1 MRIPAAAYNGF
12 SGLPADVDPA
22 GIIYLCCFSAI

>member
-12 SGLPADVDPA
+12 FRIAGGVDPA